1 MPQAG
6 TDHEP
11 LDDDPDALRRR
22 IRELELENALMRE
35 MVEVAEKDPGVDLRH
50 LSNREK
56 SMLIDRLRP
65 RYSLKSMVSLL
76 RIAPSSYHYHHARA
90 GIDRYASLRR
100 RVADVFRESRGRYG
114 YRRVKAA
121 LGTWTSEKVI
131 RRIMREDGLVA
142 RVPGRRRYSSYEG
155 EVTPAPD
162 NLVGR
167 DLRRSRAEREMAH
180 GHHAGSRPVTARS
193 TFPR

>member
-6 TDHEP
+6 TEHE
-11 LDDDPDALRRR
+11 LLGDDPDELRRR

-35 MVEVAEKDPGVDLRH
+35 AVRGRKKTRAPTCGACRTGRRRCRRPAEAEVFAEVDGLLAAVSRPAATTTTT
-50 LSNREK
+50 RERG
-56 SMLIDRLRP
+56 SISTGP
-65 RYSLKSMVSLL
+65 C
-76 RIAPSSYHYHHARA
+76 A
-90 GIDRYASLRR
+90 LRR

-121 LGTWTSEKVI
+121 LGTGTSEQVI

-142 RVPGRRRYSSYEG
+142 HVPGRRRYSSYEG

-162 NLVGR
+162 NLVNR
-167 DLRRSRAEREMAH
+167 DF
-180 GHHAGSRPVTARS
+180 TAPAPNVKWLTDTTRDQG
-193 TFPR
+193 P